1 MKIKTIT
8 LTLEEAQFVE
18 DLVQFWREASSFEY
32 RSLNGSWKTT
42 IAEYHMSSTITE
54 AIANAETKE
63 V

>member
-18 DLVQFWREASSFEY
+18 DLVQYWRQSASFDN
-32 RSLNGSWKTT
+32 RIRDGWNTT

>member
-18 DLVQFWREASSFEY
+18 DLVQYWLQSESFDN
-32 RSLNGSWKTT
+32 RIRDGWNNTV
-42 IAEYHMSSTITE
+42 AEYHMSTTIAE

-63 V
+63 M